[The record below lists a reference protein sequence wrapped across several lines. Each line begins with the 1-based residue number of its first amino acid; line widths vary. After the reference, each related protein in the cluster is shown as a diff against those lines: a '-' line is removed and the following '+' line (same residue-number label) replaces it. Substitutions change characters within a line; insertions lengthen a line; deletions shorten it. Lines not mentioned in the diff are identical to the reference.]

1 MSIGCDLLISEH
13 LELYSLNF
21 FPVSIPL
28 FNKGKIRHS
37 LVSKNKALSVV
48 ICIRAQSYPTLCD
61 AVDCSPPGSVVH
73 GIFLARTLEWVAI
86 FSSRDLP
93 NPGMNTHD
101 LSYLYCRWCLYH
113 WATRKALKL
122 YEMWGN
128 TVVLHRKACIRLIH
142 DKIIT
147 EINFT
152 HSLTSCEWVLSHF
165 SHAWLFETPP
175 GSSVYGIL
183 RAGIPEC
190 VVMPSSRGS
199 PRPRDRNHVS
209 DVSFTGRWVLH
220 H

>member
-1 MSIGCDLLISEH
+1 MQLGSKWLWQRKHIISNSAADSAYQHHVKIQTKKCMFICSYVFMSIGCDLLISEH

-28 FNKGKIRHS
+28 FDKGKIRHS

-48 ICIRAQSYPTLCD
+48 ICIHAQSYPTLCD

-128 TVVLHRKACIRLIH
+128 TLK
-142 DKIIT
+142 
-147 EINFT
+147 
-152 HSLTSCEWVLSHF
+152 
-165 SHAWLFETPP
+165 
-175 GSSVYGIL
+175 
-183 RAGIPEC
+183 
-190 VVMPSSRGS
+190 
-199 PRPRDRNHVS
+199 
-209 DVSFTGRWVLH
+209 
-220 H
+220 